1 MCLTRLSSHC
11 VSYVFWQY
19 RAVSCPSVCVAPAAN
34 PLPASAKMRTLLKQS
49 SQLTFLALGAPSPKE
64 QDLLSLSSKPDPSS
78 SLWWQRSCVGPR
90 PAMEPWAWVVRKG
103 MWGNLFSFLLQ
114 NRDPC
119 ACLFLHVHLFT
130 SSSVY
135 RARQNERENTVTHK
149 LITTN
154 QDSTV
159 ITNNP
164 DLMWRAMTRAYLH
177 RVENSWSWA
186 QRRTVRSGCPL
197 QLAHIREITSIN
209 TACFP
214 VECHLTLCDPVRDF
228 KTQTSAANLFT
239 SLLSWDLTTR

>member
-1 MCLTRLSSHC
+1 
-11 VSYVFWQY
+11 
-19 RAVSCPSVCVAPAAN
+19 
-34 PLPASAKMRTLLKQS
+34 
-49 SQLTFLALGAPSPKE
+49 
-64 QDLLSLSSKPDPSS
+64 
-78 SLWWQRSCVGPR
+78 
-90 PAMEPWAWVVRKG
+90 

-130 SSSVY
+130 CSSVC
-135 RARQNERENTVTHK
+135 RVCQNERENTVTHK

-154 QDSTV
+154 QDSIV

-186 QRRTVRSGCPL
+186 QRGTVRSGCPL
-197 QLAHIREITSIN
+197 QLAHITEITSIN

-214 VECHLTLCDPVRDF
+214 VECHLTLCEALSEILKHKHLLQIF
-228 KTQTSAANLFT
+228 
-239 SLLSWDLTTR
+239 SLLYYPEISQPDNHTHSNLLPIFPKQSYISYNSRE